1 MSGRLSAQSCP
12 QVHRR
17 DLSKNPTACGPG
29 GQPSLLTTNTV
40 AALTGFLVWL
50 TNTKFPT
57 PSNETLSKREN
68 WLPNLLETED
78 AMRVWR
84 DSTPR
89 EHVLRLYRFLN
100 QCGYTV
106 IGIDAAIEREAK
118 QRRAAT
124 AADFATNKT
133 RP

>member
-1 MSGRLSAQSCP
+1 MP
-12 QVHRR
+12 
-17 DLSKNPTACGPG
+17 
-29 GQPSLLTTNTV
+29 
-40 AALTGFLVWL
+40 LTGKDVWKAMVKAGL
-50 TNTKFPT
+50 LSGPYEPRTNWLCANADVLAGLL
-57 PSNETLSKREN
+57 NEVLSKRQN

-89 EHVLRLYRFLN
+89 ESILRLYRFLN

-118 QRRAAT
+118 QRKAAT
-124 AADFATNKT
+124 ATDFATKKT
-133 RP
+133 QP

>member
-1 MSGRLSAQSCP
+1 VKRKEEHDNAVDWQRVWEAIVKAGLLSGPYDPRSNRHCANA
-12 QVHRR
+12 
-17 DLSKNPTACGPG
+17 DLLA
-29 GQPSLLTTNTV
+29 SLLNDTT
-40 AALTGFLVWL
+40 
-50 TNTKFPT
+50 
-57 PSNETLSKREN
+57 SQREN

-89 EHVLRLYRFLN
+89 EYVLRLYRFLN

-118 QRRAAT
+118 QRKAAT
-124 AADFATNKT
+124 PADFATNKR